1 MTTSFPRWA
10 AALATTLLL
19 LLSAC
24 AAPAVGTARTE
35 TVLPLNW
42 AWFNGAKV
50 EYVTTDVSD
59 AAMAVALGVNYVPR
73 LKDAIGG
80 PGQKSLVERVYMFPA
95 GTQIN
100 VFQSAPQPTGGH
112 NADAGYSPLWRV
124 VSVQWRKPEARRE
137 LTSEEA
143 ILRAAD
149 LGEVELDVT
158 QVVVNCPITRSV
170 DRQPLRGVR

>member
-1 MTTSFPRWA
+1 MTTAFTRWV
-10 AALATTLLL
+10 ATCATAL

-24 AAPAVGTARTE
+24 ALPVFDAGRSE

-42 AWFNGAKV
+42 AWFEGAKV

-59 AAMAVALGVNYVPR
+59 PAMAQAMGVNYVPR
-73 LKDAIGG
+73 LADAIVG
-80 PGQKSLVERVYMFPA
+80 PGQKSLLERVYMFPA

-100 VFQSAPQPTGGH
+100 VFQSVPRPTGAK
-112 NADAGYSPLWRV
+112 NTDAGYSPLWRV
-124 VSVQWRKPEARRE
+124 VGVQWLKPAAQRE
-137 LTSEEA
+137 LRSEED
-143 ILRAAD
+143 ILRAVD
-149 LGEVELDVT
+149 LGEVTLDVT